1 LVKKC
6 SWLPYSSEDLTM
18 DACKLI
24 ARDLRALKEYQK
36 VKIRKKRPEY
46 MYRKGKRTLVPFGR
60 VYVCR

>member
-1 LVKKC
+1 
-6 SWLPYSSEDLTM
+6 M

-24 ARDLRALKEYQK
+24 ARDLRALREYQK